1 MKSWQNHCRN
11 WRVWS
16 MEMECKELYNI
27 PIFKKNMST
36 FKETSYDKD
45 GEKPGYMTDSQI
57 QVINFDKV
65 KDCYIKNLALS
76 NTPCSNDALY
86 FGKDNKIFFVEF
98 KNGVLDERPRRNF
111 NICKKIYDSLLI
123 FNDIVNKNI
132 SFCRENLYF
141 ILVYNE
147 SKNRREACRTE
158 QEESSKA
165 IISKKIHKKA
175 KKKFVRFGLDR
186 FEKLY
191 FKEVFTYTES
201 EFEDAFLS
209 QISD

>member
-1 MKSWQNHCRN
+1 
-11 WRVWS
+11 
-16 MEMECKELYNI
+16 
-27 PIFKKNMST
+27 MST

-45 GEKPGYMTDSQI
+45 GEEPGYMTDSQI

-111 NICKKIYDSLLI
+111 NLCKKIYDSLLI

-132 SFCRENLYF
+132 SFCRKNLYF

-147 SKNRREACRTE
+147 SKNRREACKTE

>member
-1 MKSWQNHCRN
+1 
-11 WRVWS
+11 

-65 KDCYIKNLALS
+65 KDGYIKNLALS

-147 SKNRREACRTE
+147 NKNKREACKTE

>member
-1 MKSWQNHCRN
+1 
-11 WRVWS
+11 

-45 GEKPGYMTDSQI
+45 GEEPGYMTDSQI

-65 KDCYIKNLALS
+65 KDGYIKNLALS

-111 NICKKIYDSLLI
+111 NLCKKIYDSLLI

-147 SKNRREACRTE
+147 SKNRREACKTE

>member
-1 MKSWQNHCRN
+1 
-11 WRVWS
+11 

-65 KDCYIKNLALS
+65 KDGYIKNLALS

-123 FNDIVNKNI
+123 FNDIVHQNI

-147 SKNRREACRTE
+147 NKNKREACKTE

>member
-1 MKSWQNHCRN
+1 
-11 WRVWS
+11 
-16 MEMECKELYNI
+16 MEMECQELYNI
-27 PIFKKNMST
+27 PIFKQNMST

-45 GEKPGYMTDSQI
+45 GEEPGYMTDSQI

-65 KDCYIKNLALS
+65 KDGYIKNLALS

>member
-1 MKSWQNHCRN
+1 M
-11 WRVWS
+11 
-16 MEMECKELYNI
+16 
-27 PIFKKNMST
+27 
-36 FKETSYDKD
+36 
-45 GEKPGYMTDSQI
+45 
-57 QVINFDKV
+57 
-65 KDCYIKNLALS
+65 S

-132 SFCRENLYF
+132 SFCRGNLYF

-147 SKNRREACRTE
+147 NKNKREACKTE

>member
-1 MKSWQNHCRN
+1 
-11 WRVWS
+11 

-45 GEKPGYMTDSQI
+45 GEEPGYMTDSQI

-65 KDCYIKNLALS
+65 KDGYIKNLALS

-147 SKNRREACRTE
+147 NKNKREACKTE

>member
-1 MKSWQNHCRN
+1 
-11 WRVWS
+11 
-16 MEMECKELYNI
+16 MECKELYNI

-45 GEKPGYMTDSQI
+45 GEEPGYMTDSQI

-65 KDCYIKNLALS
+65 KDGYIKNLALS

-147 SKNRREACRTE
+147 NKNKREACKTE

-175 KKKFVRFGLDR
+175 KKKFIRFGLDR